1 MCIGLMLLGNIR
13 SKLVLMEKFGR
24 KKSNGKKVQEVGY
37 LIGGIKSSGGGNGGI
52 DHMPKIYLLMSQ
64 YLQMDLE
71 F

>member
-1 MCIGLMLLGNIR
+1 
-13 SKLVLMEKFGR
+13 MEKFGR